1 MPKKIKRVKDKEAEP
16 KPSETVLVL
25 RTCAADGTSSHGF
38 AWPTSGPVE
47 ALDWQNTEECGH
59 GLHGWLWGCGDWS
72 LKVKADKLL
81 WLVVEVQKAVI
92 VDLGGKVKFPKGVV
106 VGSFGAWNDAMKFIR
121 VRIPDEYHTVATG
134 DSGHA
139 SAIGDYGHA
148 SAIGDYGH
156 ASATGDYGHAS
167 AAGYSGHASAT
178 GHSGHASATG
188 EYGHAS
194 AAGDYGHASAA
205 GYSGHASAIGDSG
218 HASAIGDYGY
228 ASAAGDSG
236 WSIAGYGGRVKA
248 SGNGAL
254 TALYFNEKDSRPRV
268 VTAYVGENGI
278 EADTWYALKD
288 GQFVEADNA

>member
-134 DSGHA
+134 HSGNA
-139 SAIGDYGHA
+139 SAP
-148 SAIGDYGH
+148 
-156 ASATGDYGHAS
+156 
-167 AAGYSGHASAT
+167 
-178 GHSGHASATG
+178 
-188 EYGHAS
+188 
-194 AAGDYGHASAA
+194 
-205 GYSGHASAIGDSG
+205 GDSG